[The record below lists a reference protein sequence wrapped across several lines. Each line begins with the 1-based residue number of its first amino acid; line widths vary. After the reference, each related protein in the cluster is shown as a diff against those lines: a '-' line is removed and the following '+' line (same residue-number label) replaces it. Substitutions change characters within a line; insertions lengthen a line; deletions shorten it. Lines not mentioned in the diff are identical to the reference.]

1 MVMEQTFIR
10 IKNGEGYINKDIR
23 DSSYAERLEW
33 YTTLSKGQV
42 IQLLEKT
49 GKF

>member
-1 MVMEQTFIR
+1 MDQTFIR

-23 DSSYAERLEW
+23 ESSYAERLEW
-33 YTTLSKGQV
+33 YNSLSKGQI
-42 IQLLEKT
+42 IQLLEKV